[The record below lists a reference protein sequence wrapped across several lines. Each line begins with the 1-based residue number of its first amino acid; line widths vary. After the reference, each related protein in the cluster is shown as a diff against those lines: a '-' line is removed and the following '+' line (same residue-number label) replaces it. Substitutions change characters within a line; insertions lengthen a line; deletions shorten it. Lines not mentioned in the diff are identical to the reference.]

1 MTDQTKVAPALAGEN
16 LFQLLAF
23 SAVAAILAFQLF
35 VPPIIGLSDQ
45 GDFGRMIGRFGYGPA
60 VKSMPLSAGFVQA
73 KYVRDP
79 SARIPI
85 LEQAGPEYLFVGS
98 AVALSKLFSKGV
110 LEIRMVGFIHAV
122 AFLAAFAWLL
132 RVTGPVTWIVA
143 AMALTDV
150 GYVAY
155 WNSLY
160 TEPATC
166 IFFLLLAAE
175 SASMLRG
182 AISGWQ
188 IDRWCVWAA
197 MLVWAKSSNYP
208 LAAVLVPFAVYLGWR
223 GKNTRAVG
231 IAGAGII
238 AAFAILTMWTR
249 PVPMQQ
255 ATTYNSIFLGVL
267 PESKTPAA
275 DLQAL
280 GLDPRLVSFSGTG
293 AWTPRTAF
301 PELYDRVLL
310 HNVTGATVAKFY
322 LEHPARIWRRAKA
335 LLPVAFS
342 LRPEWCGNFEASA
355 GRPEGAK
362 TRSFTL
368 WSSFHERVFAP
379 AGRFILIGLVFL
391 SGMACRSGLRFKFFG
406 ALAVGALIAFL
417 TAACGDAWDNVKH
430 MYLYNLLLDATL
442 ISALALLPRRSART

>member
-1 MTDQTKVAPALAGEN
+1 
-16 LFQLLAF
+16 
-23 SAVAAILAFQLF
+23 
-35 VPPIIGLSDQ
+35 
-45 GDFGRMIGRFGYGPA
+45 MIGRFGYGPA
-60 VKSMPLSAGFVQA
+60 DKSMPLSAGFVQA

-85 LEQAGPEYLFVGS
+85 LEQAGPEYLSVGS
-98 AVALSKLFSKGV
+98 AVGLSKLTSKGV
-110 LEIRMVGFIHAV
+110 LDIRMLGLVHAI

-132 RVTGPVTWIVA
+132 RMTGPVTWMVA
-143 AMALTDV
+143 AIALTDV

-155 WNSLY
+155 WNSFY

-175 SASMLRG
+175 SASMLHG
-182 AISGWQ
+182 AISRWQ
-188 IDRWCVWAA
+188 MGRWCVWAA

-208 LAAVLVPFAVYLGWR
+208 LAAVLMPLAVYLGWR
-223 GKNTRAVG
+223 EKSTRALG

-255 ATTYNSIFLGVL
+255 ATTYNSIFMAIL

-275 DLQAL
+275 DLESL

-293 AWTPRTAF
+293 AWTPRTTF
-301 PELYDRVLL
+301 PDLYNGVLL
-310 HNVTGATVAKFY
+310 HRVTGATVAKFY
-322 LEHPARIWRRAKA
+322 LQHPARIWRRAKTV
-335 LLPVAFS
+335 LPVAFS

-368 WSSFHERVFAP
+368 WSSIHERIFAP

-391 SGMACRSGLRFKFFG
+391 PAVALRRGLRFKFLG
-406 ALAVGALIAFL
+406 ALAAGALIAFL

-430 MYLYNLLLDATL
+430 MYLFNLLLDATL
-442 ISALALLPRRSART
+442 IFALALLPRRSART